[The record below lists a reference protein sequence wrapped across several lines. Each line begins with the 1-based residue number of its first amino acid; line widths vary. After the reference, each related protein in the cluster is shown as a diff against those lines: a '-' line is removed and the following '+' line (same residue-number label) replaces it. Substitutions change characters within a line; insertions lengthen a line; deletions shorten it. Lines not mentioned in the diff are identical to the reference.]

1 MATTLEIL
9 RNQQLYYINV
19 RDQFKSE
26 VLTSF
31 KLIMIKFEETF
42 KDNKDIKIIVTSKG
56 KGGTAFFVTVDGRV
70 ITDGT
75 LFFSDY
81 KFMSN
86 KEQKRFSALTRF
98 LVQFFLY
105 LPTEGK
111 ENIDIIEFYNSIK
124 GE

>member
-9 RNQQLYYINV
+9 RNQQLEYIKV

-31 KLIMIKFEETF
+31 KLIMAKFEETF

-56 KGGTAFFVTVDGRV
+56 KGDTAFYVTIDGKV
-70 ITDGT
+70 ITDGI

-86 KEQKRFSALTRF
+86 KEQKRFRF
-98 LVQFFLY
+98 
-105 LPTEGK
+105 
-111 ENIDIIEFYNSIK
+111 
-124 GE
+124 